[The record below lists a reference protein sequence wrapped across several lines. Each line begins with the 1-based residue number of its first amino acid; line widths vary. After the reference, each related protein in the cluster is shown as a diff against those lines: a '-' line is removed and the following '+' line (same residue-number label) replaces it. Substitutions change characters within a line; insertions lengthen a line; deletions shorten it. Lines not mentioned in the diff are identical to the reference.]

1 MIKNNKNIYKN
12 KFVEIDK
19 YLKDDFLVQLKLLIK
34 NNSFKLN
41 DYELWGENYLKKNI
55 FIQNFFTS
63 IARYL

>member
-34 NNSFKLN
+34 K
-41 DYELWGENYLKKNI
+41 
-55 FIQNFFTS
+55 
-63 IARYL
+63 